1 MIANSKVFAAAASLF
16 SRARLQY
23 IQLRV
28 MINGDDRQSAAASKR
43 PAAGFNLP
51 LTCSPVT
58 KMAYLDVDLCLLSS
72 SSSDSSGMH
81 IDISSE
87 QNQSSKGSSS
97 VVLSSCLRGALQ
109 GNTISLPDSDDIRS
123 HSEDGDNFP
132 GFCDEMQPLGEE
144 APCYPGVPHT
154 IVTSESEVHCIR
166 QYFVPLYMY

>member
-1 MIANSKVFAAAASLF
+1 
-16 SRARLQY
+16 
-23 IQLRV
+23 

-51 LTCSPVT
+51 LACSPVM

-109 GNTISLPDSDDIRS
+109 GNAISLPDSEDIGS
-123 HSEDGDNFP
+123 HSEDGDISEFLHILLLWSVMYNV
-132 GFCDEMQPLGEE
+132 GLEIMQWHH
-144 APCYPGVPHT
+144 YSRV
-154 IVTSESEVHCIR
+154 
-166 QYFVPLYMY
+166 